1 MVSVPARRQ
10 QVAYGRELGL
20 SARRACTLFSVARST
35 LKYRSRKATKDAPVV
50 ERMTELSAQYPR
62 YGYRR
67 IRIFLDRDGHAMS
80 PGRAHRLWR
89 TARLQVPRKRP
100 GRSVEQLDN
109 PEIDALI
116 AAVTA
121 EAEHLDRLP
130 PNRSKTD
137 SMPQPRQAL
146 TTGKLNAVRAAFKA
160 GVKPSAIARQF
171 GISQSNIRTALAG
184 EGGGRK
190 SGR

>member
-35 LKYRSRKATKDAPVV
+35 LKYRSRKARKDAPVV

-80 PGRAHRLWR
+80 PGRAHRCGGRRGYRYRASGRGSASLPPR
-89 TARLQVPRKRP
+89 GHARKRRADRTKCGP
-100 GRSVEQLDN
+100 TTSFST
-109 PEIDALI
+109 I
-116 AAVTA
+116 APTV
-121 EAEHLDRLP
+121 
-130 PNRSKTD
+130 NS
-137 SMPQPRQAL
+137 S
-146 TTGKLNAVRAAFKA
+146 
-160 GVKPSAIARQF
+160 SA
-171 GISQSNIRTALAG
+171 
-184 EGGGRK
+184 
-190 SGR
+190 